1 MLRVKG
7 RIAQE
12 ENTAI
17 PKRIQSKYDIVE
29 ANAAAADQ
37 ALANGQTPDIPP
49 EVGLKI
55 PEDNVKI

>member
-1 MLRVKG
+1 MLRVESKMT
-7 RIAQE
+7 QE

-37 ALANGQTPDIPP
+37 AIANGQTPDIPP
-49 EVGLKI
+49 DVGLKI
-55 PEDNVKI
+55 PEDNV